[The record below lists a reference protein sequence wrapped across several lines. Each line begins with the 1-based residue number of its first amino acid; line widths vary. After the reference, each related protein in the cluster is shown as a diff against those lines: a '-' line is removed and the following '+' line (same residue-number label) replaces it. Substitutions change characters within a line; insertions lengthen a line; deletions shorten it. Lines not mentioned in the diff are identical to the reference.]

1 MKLDIIN
8 PKYIEVEEL
17 YIHDPKSNMIL
28 EAGVGGYRGG
38 QVYRDKENGDNILA
52 FRGSVVAYEIGQ
64 EIRLILHMDQI
75 LAIVEPDDGMQM
87 LTESELKE
95 ANLEKIKRLKTDG
108 PTHK

>member
-1 MKLDIIN
+1 MELNIIN
-8 PKYIEVEEL
+8 PKYVEVEEL
-17 YIHDPKSNMIL
+17 YVHDPESNMIL

-38 QVYRDKENGDNILA
+38 QVYRNKKTGDNILA

-64 EIRLILHMDQI
+64 DVKLILHVDQI
-75 LAIVEPDDGMQM
+75 LAIVEPDNGMQL